1 MLFDETKV
9 YARKN
14 REIQTIEKTSK
25 IQGVFNMQV
34 LNYATLID
42 KISGCWE
49 GKNIGGVLGAPF
61 EMYRGLVDISFYT
74 QDLSNNIPANDDLDL
89 QLIMLSVIE
98 KYGKAV
104 NADVIAEY
112 WLSYQIANCSEYG
125 TAKQNLTFGVRPPMS
140 GAIANPYKDSNGA
153 FIRSEIWACINP
165 GNPEQA
171 VRFMYEDAMT
181 DHAHEGVYA
190 AAFCV
195 AVESAA
201 FFENDIEKLIDI
213 GASYVP
219 QDSAVY
225 KVISRVKQMVVE
237 NKTIEQ
243 IREMLLTDF
252 PSMFSLGDKH
262 PWQVND
268 EFPLGE
274 MGFDAPVQIGIIVA
288 SLLLGKGDFEKSIIN
303 AVHCGE
309 DADCTA
315 ATVGA
320 ILGIIMGRSNLP
332 EKWTAPLG
340 GKIETAFIN
349 KTYGG
354 VDIPENVDELT
365 ERVLRLIPVFLDNEK
380 CKIAENGVFVYAEE
394 QKQYSSADLYY
405 KGCYGQEEMKIH
417 ELLKLAPYKK
427 MYKNTMFNTVI
438 DYGREPFI
446 EVGETV
452 KLGVTLYNMN
462 MDRVKHCLC
471 IKIITDNGVV
481 VHGNKYRRAMVA
493 NNYECKTEMQIEF
506 TVEQSDA
513 PYVDIYLDI
522 TAEGRST
529 NELIKCRY
537 FFK

>member
-1 MLFDETKV
+1 MTL
-9 YARKN
+9 
-14 REIQTIEKTSK
+14 
-25 IQGVFNMQV
+25 
-34 LNYATLID
+34 LNHATLKD
-42 KISGCWE
+42 KIAGCWE

-74 QDLSNNIPANDDLDL
+74 QDLSKNIPANDDLDL
-89 QLIMLSVIE
+89 QLILLDVIE

-104 NADVIAEY
+104 TADVIAEY
-112 WLSYQIANCSEYG
+112 WLSYQIANCAEYG
-125 TAKQNLTFGVRPPMS
+125 TSKQNLTFGIRPPMS

-153 FIRSEIWACINP
+153 FIRSEIWACVNP

-171 VRFMYEDAMT
+171 VRYVYEDAMI
-181 DHAHEGVYA
+181 DHAHEGVYSS
-190 AAFCV
+190 AFCV
-195 AVESAA
+195 AFESAA
-201 FFENDIEKLIDI
+201 FFESDVEKLVDI

-225 KVISRVKQMVVE
+225 SVITRVKKMVSE
-237 NKTIEQ
+237 KKTIEE
-243 IREMLLTDF
+243 IRAMLLTDF
-252 PSMFSLGDKH
+252 PSTFSLGDKH
-262 PWQVND
+262 PGQID
-268 EFPLGE
+268 DGFPFGE

-288 SLLLGKGDFEKSIIN
+288 SLLLGKGDFEKTIIN

-320 ILGIIMGRSNLP
+320 MLGIVMGRSNLP
-332 EKWTAPLG
+332 EKWSAPLG
-340 GKIETAFIN
+340 GKIETAYIN
-349 KTYGG
+349 KTLGG
-354 VDIPENVDELT
+354 LDIPENVDDLT
-365 ERVLRLIPVFLDNEK
+365 ERVLRLIPVFLDGGK
-380 CKIAENGVFVYAEE
+380 CKLTENGMLVYSEP
-394 QKQYSSADLYY
+394 QQPYSMADLYY
-405 KGCYGQEEMKIH
+405 RGYYGQEEMKIH

-427 MYKNTMFNTVI
+427 LYKNTMFNTLI
-438 DYGREPFI
+438 DYGKEPFI
-446 EVGETV
+446 ELGETV

-471 IKIITDNGVV
+471 VKIITDDGVV
-481 VHGNKYRRAMVA
+481 LHGSKHRRAMVA

-506 TVEQSDA
+506 TVEQSSM

-522 TAEGRST
+522 TAEGRPT